1 MIKKEYVITAQDANQ
16 RLDKYLVKVLNAA
29 PRSFIYKLI
38 RKNDIKVNNKKTAAN
53 YIIRINDVVTVYLT
67 DEQAETFISAYHFI
81 YINEKPVIIYED
93 ENIIV
98 INKARGIP
106 IHQTNLIKERTL
118 TNIVLSYLFD
128 KDEFNP
134 DNRGYIPSPVARIDQ
149 ETTGVVIFAKK
160 QSTHQQLAAAFQTEK
175 EVIRKYH
182 LIVYGILGKD
192 EDVIN
197 LSLIKKASVVYPD
210 KTGLR
215 SLTKYKVLQRYNKKT
230 LVEATLITGR
240 SNQIRVHFAALGYPL
255 VGDTKYGVETDTN
268 ELALNA
274 YKLAFTNLK
283 PPLAYLNGKEFIAN
297 NEFININLEE

>member
-1 MIKKEYVITAQDANQ
+1 MIKKEFIITAQDANQ
-16 RLDKYLVKVLNAA
+16 RLDKYLAKILNAA

-38 RKNDIKVNNKKTAAN
+38 RKNDIKVNHKKTAVN
-53 YIIRINDVVTVYLT
+53 YIVRNGDIVTVFLT
-67 DEQAETFISAYHFI
+67 EEQEETFISAYHFV
-81 YINEKPVIIYED
+81 YIHEKPLIIYED

-98 INKARGIP
+98 LNKAQGIP
-106 IHQTNLIKERTL
+106 VHQTNKIKERTL

-128 KDEFNP
+128 QGDFDPEK
-134 DNRGYIPSPVARIDQ
+134 RGYIPSPVARIDQ

-160 QSTHQQLAAAFQTEK
+160 QSVHQQLAAAFRSEK
-175 EVIRKYH
+175 EVIREYH
-182 LIVYGILGKD
+182 LLVYGILVKD

-197 LSLIKKASVVYPD
+197 LSLEKKASVVYPD

-255 VGDTKYGVETDTN
+255 VGDTKYGVENDTN
-268 ELALNA
+268 RLALNA
-274 YKLAFTNLK
+274 YKLVFTNLK